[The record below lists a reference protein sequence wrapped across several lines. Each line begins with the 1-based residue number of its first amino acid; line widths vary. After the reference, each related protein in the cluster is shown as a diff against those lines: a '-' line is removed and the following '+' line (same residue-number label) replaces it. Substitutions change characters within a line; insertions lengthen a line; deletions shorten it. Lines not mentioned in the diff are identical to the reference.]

1 MITTLKP
8 YRVGGKIE
16 WKCWLV
22 SCKMITTY
30 ISRWFDQL
38 NCGNA
43 GLLAAKWE
51 LQTKKEMKC
60 LNQWKCWLVSCKMI
74 TTMLAF
80 FVLLFSSWKCW
91 LVSCKMITTSYC
103 YCTGNIYWWK
113 CWLVSCKMITTERG
127 DNCSMLYN
135 CGNAGLLAAKW

>member
-1 MITTLKP
+1 
-8 YRVGGKIE
+8 
-16 WKCWLV
+16 
-22 SCKMITTY
+22 
-30 ISRWFDQL
+30 
-38 NCGNA
+38 
-43 GLLAAKWE
+43 
-51 LQTKKEMKC
+51 MKC

-113 CWLVSCKMITTERG
+113 CWLVSCKMITTIIYTIHLIINQICSKYLFILHFYCVNKMLNYYNLTLPFSCVLYKKTSSISSER
-127 DNCSMLYN
+127 
-135 CGNAGLLAAKW
+135 